1 MAITMDW
8 IIDKYHLS
16 DFKRRVTNYKRI
28 CEVIIVL
35 LLIGLYIFLKN
46 STIPPLEVQ
55 LTESY
60 RQIDWQRYI
69 PEQIKRVRTHEIPS
83 PGIQNAAEGQ
93 SSFDWSEIVDSDLL
107 KNDVTSILNQ
117 QPQRSLQNIPERVNT
132 RVMTYRLPLDESDP
146 TLQMQEQ
153 KDYLKDNATQLVP
166 SILVEPKA
174 IGPTVAITDN
184 NASQTNIGRRQI
196 YPSPKKSS
204 IADDKI
210 IPEAGV
216 VNIPLIS
223 QEKVSKK
230 PDISV
235 IIDQLMLWMKKH
247 PYDFNSVVKSFM
259 MHEKND
265 LTSKVVFRNK
275 DRVFELYLLYKEK
288 TKEIRI
294 CLIEGELSTMLIDSG
309 FKKQSNY
316 LRTGSIS
323 RIDDNNIFSFS
334 TTQYPASE
342 KKTSEF
348 YQVFLS
354 WWEQAK
360 QDK

>member
-1 MAITMDW
+1 MNW
-8 IIDKYHLS
+8 IVDKYHLS
-16 DFKRRVTNYKRI
+16 DFIQRVTNYKRI
-28 CEVIIVL
+28 CEIIIVL
-35 LLIGLYIFLKN
+35 FLIVLYIFLKN

-69 PEQIKRVRTHEIPS
+69 PEQIKRINKHEIPS

-93 SSFDWSEIVDSDLL
+93 SSFDWAEIVDLDLL

-132 RVMTYRLPLDESDP
+132 RVMTYRLPLDDNDP
-146 TLQMQEQ
+146 TFQLQEQ

-166 SILVEPKA
+166 SILVEPKEV
-174 IGPTVAITDN
+174 GPAVAITDKMTN
-184 NASQTNIGRRQI
+184 QTNVGRRKV
-196 YPSPKKSS
+196 YPNLKKSS
-204 IADDKI
+204 ITDDKI
-210 IPEAGV
+210 IPEASV

-223 QEKVSKK
+223 QEKVNKN

-247 PYDFNSVVKSFM
+247 LYDFNSVVKSFM
-259 MHEKND
+259 MYEKDD

-275 DRVFELYLLYKEK
+275 DRIFELYLLYKEK

-323 RIDDNNIFSFS
+323 RTEDNSIFSFS

-348 YQVFLS
+348 YQLFLS

-360 QDK
+360 QEK